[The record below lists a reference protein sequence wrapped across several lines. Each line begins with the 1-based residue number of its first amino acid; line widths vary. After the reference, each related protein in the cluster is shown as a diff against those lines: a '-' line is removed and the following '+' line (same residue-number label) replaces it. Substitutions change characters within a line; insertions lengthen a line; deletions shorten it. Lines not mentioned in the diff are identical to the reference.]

1 MFASVLHYFRVF
13 SDMSFCIFIYSF
25 GCTVY
30 YTALGTV
37 LLCHT
42 IYNIH
47 CTTVLVVVECLML
60 HAR

>member
-42 IYNIH
+42 IYI
-47 CTTVLVVVECLML
+47 VLLYW
-60 HAR
+60 